1 MREQEII
8 MRESEITIRD
18 YRLVFLSRRI
28 ITISGVHFG
37 GKILK
42 MAEQL
47 SAEDL
52 TVFLFSEKNY

>member
-28 ITISGVHFG
+28 TTISGVHFVG
-37 GKILK
+37 LGPGSVSKLRL
-42 MAEQL
+42 APR
-47 SAEDL
+47 
-52 TVFLFSEKNY
+52 T